1 MNEAKEIRKVLK
13 DAGFNSRRV
22 SVRHEHY
29 SMGSSL
35 HVTIRDASIEKQEIE
50 KLVRSFERID
60 RCSYTGEILSGG
72 NTFMYIRYSAEA
84 ALARVEKIADKIQS
98 AIDKLPDESNTLEK
112 VEGSNIMIGRTG
124 GHFTVWGESGFMSNA
139 YNFDGICKVIAL

>member
-1 MNEAKEIRKVLK
+1 MSEAKEMRKVLK

-35 HVTIRDASIEKQEIE
+35 HVTIRDAEIE
-50 KLVRSFERID
+50 KAEIKKLVESFERID
-60 RCSYTGEILSGG
+60 RCQYTGEILGGG

-98 AIDKLPDESNTLEK
+98 AIDKLPDESNRLER
-112 VEGSNIMIGRTG
+112 VEGSNIKIGREG

-139 YNFDGICKVIAL
+139 YDFNGICRVIAL